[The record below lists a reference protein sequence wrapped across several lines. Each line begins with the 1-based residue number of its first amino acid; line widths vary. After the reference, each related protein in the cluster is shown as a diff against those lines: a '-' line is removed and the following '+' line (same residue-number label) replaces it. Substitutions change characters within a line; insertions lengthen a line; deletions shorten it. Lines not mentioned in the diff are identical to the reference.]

1 MGTMAYD
8 IRHDRKPV
16 ICISDPD
23 GGVYICVSYYV
34 CVQHLGGN
42 EGGRRGDCAMQKLF
56 VSEVQKRIVRISV
69 VSVYRGGD
77 FCNNEKLRR

>member
-1 MGTMAYD
+1 MAYD

-23 GGVYICVSYYV
+23 GGVYVCVSYYV

-56 VSEVQKRIVRISV
+56 VPEV
-69 VSVYRGGD
+69 
-77 FCNNEKLRR
+77 